1 MEEIAMACPP
11 GTVAAYLRV
20 SSQVQRR
27 RETIASQHEAVLDH
41 ARRRGWLIPDTCV
54 FADDGFSGAT
64 LERPALEAL
73 RDGVASGEIETVLV
87 WSIDRLS
94 RNFAHQI
101 LLQEEFART
110 GATIA
115 CVQEPD
121 NATPQGMLLRQ
132 ILSVISEYERTQI
145 AERSRRGKIHR
156 ARQGSLNML
165 SRPPYGYRLIR
176 KTETCGARLEVD
188 DTEACVVRRIYDLH
202 VRDGLKMHE
211 IGPRLD
217 AQGVRPR
224 HAQHWSCSTVAVILR
239 NEAYIGKAAYLKT
252 MSSGK
257 RTRHNRT
264 GRQKAGAVR
273 RLTSRTARA
282 REEWIELPVPVIV
295 DEAVFARAQQQRA
308 VNRRFSPRK
317 TIEQTLLQ
325 GLCVCGHCGYAM
337 GRHSGGSSGT
347 TLRRHYYRCHGID
360 PWRRPH
366 GAVCDNPVV
375 RADELD
381 EAVWKEVLAL
391 LENPE
396 LIQCEINRRLAVAND
411 TVAARRRIDTLHSE
425 LARIETRLRRLLDAY
440 QEEVITLDELRERKG
455 PLQTRQQS
463 IVSELKA
470 LQTAELDRASRLSLA
485 TTMERF
491 LQRMREGAQSVFLAE
506 RQRIVRL
513 LVREVQVGK
522 ETVTICHSIPIESAP
537 PDASGPSRNE
547 PSEKASGH
555 GALLVPRCRQVIEQD
570 VETGLE
576 QRLPAFAQKREK
588 RALVDKQLVQATI
601 QGVAAHHLRRPA
613 QQVPHG
619 AVLVPVP
626 VQPPLAARIN
636 QLAAH
641 LRLQHIQPA
650 RALPAYRQPGSPEPI
665 QLQALPHRQRQPARP
680 PLARPTQPQ
689 RLELDPHHLAVQLR
703 HLPVRRE
710 QRHRLRTRLP
720 AQHLDRSTPTRPLA
734 VVDLAQIQLLFLGAP
749 WKGASSQWVRIP
761 RSNCRFRLV
770 AARAIYGGNDVGRST
785 LVSKGRLGRFSDH
798 TGRSESER

>member
-1 MEEIAMACPP
+1 MEQTAMAMVCPP

-20 SSQVQRR
+20 SSQVQRQ
-27 RETIASQHEAVLDH
+27 RETIASQREAVLDH

-64 LERPALEAL
+64 LERAALEAL

-110 GATIA
+110 GATIV

-176 KTETCGARLEVD
+176 KTEACGARLEVD
-188 DTEACVVRRIYDLH
+188 DTEARVVRWIYDLY

-396 LIQCEINRRLAVAND
+396 LIQSEINRRLAVAND
-411 TVAARRRIDTLHSE
+411 TVATRRRIDTLHSE

-491 LQRMREGAQSVFLAE
+491 LQRMREGAQSVSLAE

-537 PDASGPSRNE
+537 PGASGPSRNE

-555 GALLVPRCRQVIEQD
+555 GAPLVPRCRQVVEHQRAVAQVASGQTRLDGALALEQPVHGGVELVFVDALDAEHLGEGVARGVGGEPARGGELRAWGEDARDNEGNGAFAFGRGGGGEGAVEAQLAQRSEHCGDVAVGARAGDIEGGGEVGDGGAAFEQD
-570 VETGLE
+570 SQSFDHHGRPLRQVGEGAFTDLSGL
-576 QRLPAFAQKREK
+576 AIGFAQQDGGR
-588 RALVDKQLVQATI
+588 
-601 QGVAAHHLRRPA
+601 GVSVGDGLD
-613 QQVPHG
+613 VHG
-619 AVLVPVP
+619 
-626 VQPPLAARIN
+626 
-636 QLAAH
+636 
-641 LRLQHIQPA
+641 
-650 RALPAYRQPGSPEPI
+650 Y
-665 QLQALPHRQRQPARP
+665 
-680 PLARPTQPQ
+680 
-689 RLELDPHHLAVQLR
+689 
-703 HLPVRRE
+703 
-710 QRHRLRTRLP
+710 
-720 AQHLDRSTPTRPLA
+720 
-734 VVDLAQIQLLFLGAP
+734 
-749 WKGASSQWVRIP
+749 
-761 RSNCRFRLV
+761 
-770 AARAIYGGNDVGRST
+770 
-785 LVSKGRLGRFSDH
+785 
-798 TGRSESER
+798 

>member
-1 MEEIAMACPP
+1 MEQTAMAMACPP

-27 RETIASQHEAVLDH
+27 RETIASQREAVLDH

-64 LERPALEAL
+64 LERAALEAL

-110 GATIA
+110 GATIV

-176 KTETCGARLEVD
+176 KTEACGARLEVD
-188 DTEACVVRRIYDLH
+188 DTEARVVRWIYDLY

-396 LIQCEINRRLAVAND
+396 LIQSEINRRLAVAND

-440 QEEVITLDELRERKG
+440 QEEVITLDELRERNG

-491 LQRMREGAQSVFLAE
+491 LQRMREGAQSVSLAE

-555 GALLVPRCRQVIEQD
+555 GALLVPRCRQVVEHQCPVAQVAFGQTLLDGALAFEQPVHGGVEFVFVNALDTKHLGEGVACGVGGQSPCGGELRAWGEDARDNQGNGAFAFGRGGGGEGAVEAQLAQRSEHCGDVAVGTGAGDIEGDGEVGDGGAAFEQD
-570 VETGLE
+570 SQSFDHDGRPLRQVGEGTFTDVAGL
-576 QRLPAFAQKREK
+576 AIGFAQQDGGR
-588 RALVDKQLVQATI
+588 
-601 QGVAAHHLRRPA
+601 GVSVGDGLD
-613 QQVPHG
+613 VHG
-619 AVLVPVP
+619 
-626 VQPPLAARIN
+626 
-636 QLAAH
+636 
-641 LRLQHIQPA
+641 
-650 RALPAYRQPGSPEPI
+650 Y
-665 QLQALPHRQRQPARP
+665 
-680 PLARPTQPQ
+680 
-689 RLELDPHHLAVQLR
+689 
-703 HLPVRRE
+703 
-710 QRHRLRTRLP
+710 
-720 AQHLDRSTPTRPLA
+720 
-734 VVDLAQIQLLFLGAP
+734 
-749 WKGASSQWVRIP
+749 
-761 RSNCRFRLV
+761 
-770 AARAIYGGNDVGRST
+770 
-785 LVSKGRLGRFSDH
+785 
-798 TGRSESER
+798 

>member
-1 MEEIAMACPP
+1 MEEIAMSCPP

-27 RETIASQHEAVLDH
+27 RETIASQREAVLDH

-64 LERPALEAL
+64 LERAALEAL

-110 GATIA
+110 GATIV

-176 KTETCGARLEVD
+176 KTEACGARLEVD
-188 DTEACVVRRIYDLH
+188 DSEARVVRWIYDLY

-396 LIQCEINRRLAVAND
+396 LIQSEINRRLAVAND

-440 QEEVITLDELRERKG
+440 QEDVITLDELRERKG

-491 LQRMREGAQSVFLAE
+491 LQRMREGAQSVSLAE

-537 PDASGPSRNE
+537 PNASGPSRNE

-555 GALLVPRCRQVIEQD
+555 GALLVPRCRQVVEHQRAVAQVASGQTRLDGALALEQPVHGGIELVFVDALDAEHLGEGVARGVGGEPARGGELRAWGEDARDNEGNGAFAFGRGGGGEGAVEAQLAQRSEHCGDVAVGARAGDVEGAGEVGDGGAAFEQD
-570 VETGLE
+570 SQSFDHDGRPLRQVGEGAFTDFSGL
-576 QRLPAFAQKREK
+576 AIGFAQQDGGR
-588 RALVDKQLVQATI
+588 
-601 QGVAAHHLRRPA
+601 GVSVGDGLD
-613 QQVPHG
+613 VHG
-619 AVLVPVP
+619 
-626 VQPPLAARIN
+626 
-636 QLAAH
+636 
-641 LRLQHIQPA
+641 
-650 RALPAYRQPGSPEPI
+650 Y
-665 QLQALPHRQRQPARP
+665 
-680 PLARPTQPQ
+680 
-689 RLELDPHHLAVQLR
+689 
-703 HLPVRRE
+703 
-710 QRHRLRTRLP
+710 
-720 AQHLDRSTPTRPLA
+720 
-734 VVDLAQIQLLFLGAP
+734 
-749 WKGASSQWVRIP
+749 
-761 RSNCRFRLV
+761 
-770 AARAIYGGNDVGRST
+770 
-785 LVSKGRLGRFSDH
+785 
-798 TGRSESER
+798 

>member
-1 MEEIAMACPP
+1 MEQTAMAMACPP

-27 RETIASQHEAVLDH
+27 RETIASQREAVLDH

-64 LERPALEAL
+64 LERAALEAL

-110 GATIA
+110 GATIV

-176 KTETCGARLEVD
+176 KTEACGARLEVD
-188 DTEACVVRRIYDLH
+188 DTEARVVRWIYDLY

-396 LIQCEINRRLAVAND
+396 LIQSEINRRLAVAND

-440 QEEVITLDELRERKG
+440 QEEVITLDELRERNG

-491 LQRMREGAQSVFLAE
+491 LQRMREGAQSVSLAE

-537 PDASGPSRNE
+537 PEASGPSRNE

-570 VETGLE
+570 IKARPE
-576 QRLPAFAQKREK
+576 QYLPALTKKREEG
-588 RALVDKQLVQATI
+588 ALVDQQLVQASV
-601 QGVAAHHLRRPA
+601 QGVVGQHSSRTGE
-613 QQVPHG
+613 QVAHG
-619 AVLVPVP
+619 AMFIPVAM
-626 VQPPLAARIN
+626 QPPLTTGVDELIT
-636 QLAAH
+636 H
-641 LRLQHIQPA
+641 LRLQHLEPLRALATHRQTRLPEPVEFQLLPELEGQPA
-650 RALPAYRQPGSPEPI
+650 RAPLTRMVQP
-665 QLQALPHRQRQPARP
+665 
-680 PLARPTQPQ
+680 
-689 RLELDPHHLAVQLR
+689 
-703 HLPVRRE
+703 
-710 QRHRLRTRLP
+710 
-720 AQHLDRSTPTRPLA
+720 
-734 VVDLAQIQLLFLGAP
+734 
-749 WKGASSQWVRIP
+749 
-761 RSNCRFRLV
+761 
-770 AARAIYGGNDVGRST
+770 
-785 LVSKGRLGRFSDH
+785 
-798 TGRSESER
+798 

>member
-1 MEEIAMACPP
+1 MEEIAMSCPP
-11 GTVAAYLRV
+11 GTVAVYLRV

-27 RETIASQHEAVLDH
+27 RETIASQREAVLDH
-41 ARRRGWLIPDTCV
+41 ARRRGWLIPDTGV

-115 CVQEPD
+115 CVEEPD

-188 DTEACVVRRIYDLH
+188 DTEARVVRRIYDLY

-491 LQRMREGAQSVFLAE
+491 LQRMREGAQSVSLAE

-555 GALLVPRCRQVIEQD
+555 GALLVPRCRQVVEHQRAVAQVASGQTLLDGALALEQPVHGGVELVFVDALDAEHLGEGVARGVGGEPARGGELRAWGEDARDNEGNGAFAFGRGGGGEGAVEAQLAQRSEHCGDVAVGARAGDIEGGGEVGDGGAAFEQD
-570 VETGLE
+570 SQSFDHHGRPLRQVGEGAFTDLAGL
-576 QRLPAFAQKREK
+576 AIGFAQQDGGR
-588 RALVDKQLVQATI
+588 
-601 QGVAAHHLRRPA
+601 GVSIGDGLD
-613 QQVPHG
+613 VHG
-619 AVLVPVP
+619 
-626 VQPPLAARIN
+626 
-636 QLAAH
+636 
-641 LRLQHIQPA
+641 
-650 RALPAYRQPGSPEPI
+650 Y
-665 QLQALPHRQRQPARP
+665 
-680 PLARPTQPQ
+680 
-689 RLELDPHHLAVQLR
+689 
-703 HLPVRRE
+703 
-710 QRHRLRTRLP
+710 
-720 AQHLDRSTPTRPLA
+720 
-734 VVDLAQIQLLFLGAP
+734 
-749 WKGASSQWVRIP
+749 
-761 RSNCRFRLV
+761 
-770 AARAIYGGNDVGRST
+770 
-785 LVSKGRLGRFSDH
+785 
-798 TGRSESER
+798 

>member
-1 MEEIAMACPP
+1 MSYRAQKKPWHYMPVFDAIQHGGAQGLRSESTMTRSARGKAGCGAFGGSKSSTASRKNVSEKPTTPWFPNDPGPRGDIARMEEIAMACPP

-41 ARRRGWLIPDTCV
+41 ARRRGWLIPDTGV

-188 DTEACVVRRIYDLH
+188 DTEACVVRQIYDLY

-308 VNRRFSPRK
+308 VNRRFSPRN

-337 GRHSGGSSGT
+337 GRHSGNSSRKT
-347 TLRRHYYRCHGID
+347 PRRHYYRCHGTD

-366 GAVCDNPVV
+366 GAVCDTPVV

-381 EAVWKEVLAL
+381 EAVWKEVLVL
-391 LENPE
+391 LETPQ

-411 TVAARRRIDTLHSE
+411 MGAARRRTDALHGE

-440 QEEVITLDELRERKG
+440 QEEVITLDELRERKS

-491 LQRMREGAQSVFLAE
+491 LQRMRQGAQSVSLTE

-522 ETVTICHSIPIESAP
+522 DAITICHSIPIESASP
-537 PDASGPSRNE
+537 NGSGPSRNE
-547 PSEKASGH
+547 PREPASGH

-570 VETGLE
+570 IKARLE
-576 QRLPAFAQKREK
+576 QYLPAVTKKREEG
-588 RALVDKQLVQATI
+588 ALVGQQLVQASV
-601 QGVAAHHLRRPA
+601 QGVIGQHPSRTAEQIL
-613 QQVPHG
+613 HG
-619 AVLVPVP
+619 AVFIPVAM
-626 VQPPLAARIN
+626 QPPLTTGVDELIT
-636 QLAAH
+636 H
-641 LRLQHIQPA
+641 LRLQHLEPLRALATHWQTRLPKPVEFQLLPELERQPA
-650 RALPAYRQPGSPEPI
+650 RAPLTRMVQP
-665 QLQALPHRQRQPARP
+665 
-680 PLARPTQPQ
+680 
-689 RLELDPHHLAVQLR
+689 
-703 HLPVRRE
+703 
-710 QRHRLRTRLP
+710 
-720 AQHLDRSTPTRPLA
+720 
-734 VVDLAQIQLLFLGAP
+734 
-749 WKGASSQWVRIP
+749 
-761 RSNCRFRLV
+761 
-770 AARAIYGGNDVGRST
+770 
-785 LVSKGRLGRFSDH
+785 
-798 TGRSESER
+798 